1 VDEWMTDEEWA
12 AELILFELLNSGV
25 IETIGFDKDGEALIM
40 PTSEFIRGLRQSLD
54 WDDGGN

>member
-1 VDEWMTDEEWA
+1 MTDEEWA